1 MKKNAFPQTI
11 ADIIEKEFLA
21 EYPDLDRDVQL
32 FRSSTSL
39 TWPDWCYLPMTASY
53 AIVIRDADEIFA
65 KLSMANALM
74 NNFHYL
80 SAIIPWRVGKPVYR
94 FDEDFEE
101 ELMNSGSE
109 KEKFPVELLFRM
121 PYPGLF
127 IEKPYG
133 MKDVCDGMYVFLEY
147 DKRYP
152 NAVELRM
159 HYVFKDETIGVAFFQ
174 YDVHNADATLF
185 SAKLQTEARNT
196 LLEIGG
202 LPRVTLTPANI
213 DAMMSNCRQHLN
225 YLLYLCSEEPDITR
239 TAPIPRVKKNGVA
252 AYSDKIA
259 VGNQAGVI
267 LREARRAS
275 HASEETE
282 PRPEGSHGRKI
293 PHMRR
298 AHWHLYWTEE
308 GRKTPRL
315 KWVQPVFVGGRNVS
329 KPTTIIREKSSRSI
343 EDSPKK

>member
-1 MKKNAFPQTI
+1 MKKPFPQTLP
-11 ADIIEKEFLA
+11 DIIEKEFLA

-32 FRSSTSL
+32 FRSSTTL

-53 AIVIRDADEIFA
+53 AIVVRGADEIFA

-121 PYPGLF
+121 PFPGLF

-133 MKDVCDGMYVFLEY
+133 MKDVCEGMYIFLEY

-174 YDVHNADATLF
+174 YDVHSADTTLF
-185 SAKLQTEARNT
+185 SAQLQTEARNT

-239 TAPIPRVKKNGVA
+239 RAPIPRAKKREVA
-252 AYSDKIA
+252 SYSDKIE

-267 LREARRAS
+267 LRSARSVSR
-275 HASEETE
+275 ASEETE
-282 PRPEGSHGRKI
+282 SYFEGSHGKKI

-315 KWVQPVFVGGRNVS
+315 RWVQPIFVKGNSPS
-329 KPTTIIREKSSRSI
+329 KPTIIIREKSARSI
-343 EDSPKK
+343 DDSPET